1 VLFWKQYIDTLNKYS
16 MHSFLKYNKWWQDNI
31 YFFFLIYMGCPGQLA
46 RTTTIPHSPLNILQA
61 QGQVRHRGGDRRAH
75 RGSNP
80 GRGRNKSHDWP
91 QQLGPQVRWQNNI
104 IGSGGGEVMIQEK
117 SYIKNKLLVY
127 MLSRY
132 EYRDFFFQLSINY
145 KIYILRK
152 LLEKQ

>member
-1 VLFWKQYIDTLNKYS
+1 
-16 MHSFLKYNKWWQDNI
+16 MHSFLKYNKWWQD
-31 YFFFLIYMGCPGQLA
+31 
-46 RTTTIPHSPLNILQA
+46 
-61 QGQVRHRGGDRRAH
+61 
-75 RGSNP
+75 
-80 GRGRNKSHDWP
+80 
-91 QQLGPQVRWQNNI
+91 NI